1 MDIPGLKIVVS
12 GVTKSI
18 FFVLEISSSMPDIST
33 TLGESHHIAGV
44 QQAANVLGVKVPLD
58 FARPGLFSQ
67 ISSGVKQFF
76 YQARLKILIED

>member
-1 MDIPGLKIVVS
+1 LH
-12 GVTKSI
+12 
-18 FFVLEISSSMPDIST
+18 SSPFI
-33 TLGESHHIAGV
+33 GQGCEESHHIAGV

>member
-18 FFVLEISSSMPDIST
+18 FFVLEISSSMP
-33 TLGESHHIAGV
+33 ESHHIAGV
-44 QQAANVLGVKVPLD
+44 QEAANVLGVKVPLD